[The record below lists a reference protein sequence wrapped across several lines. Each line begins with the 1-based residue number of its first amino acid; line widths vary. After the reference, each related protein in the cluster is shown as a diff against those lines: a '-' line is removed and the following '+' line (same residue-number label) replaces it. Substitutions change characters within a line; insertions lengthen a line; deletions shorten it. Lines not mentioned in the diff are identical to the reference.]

1 MVSVS
6 DAAVAS
12 RLTERRRR
20 RRPDVGGLLA
30 ATVPAVAR
38 EEEAEAEA
46 KRGSEAH
53 SGGSAQLRRH
63 GSSS

>member
-12 RLTERRRR
+12 RLTERRRK
-20 RRPDVGGLLA
+20 RRPDVDGLLV

-38 EEEAEAEA
+38 EEEAEA